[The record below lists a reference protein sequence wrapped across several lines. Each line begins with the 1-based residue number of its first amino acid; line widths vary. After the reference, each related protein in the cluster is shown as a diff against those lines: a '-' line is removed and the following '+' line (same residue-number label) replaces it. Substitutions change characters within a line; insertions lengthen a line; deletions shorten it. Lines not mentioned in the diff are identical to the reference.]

1 MVELEE
7 QGFLT
12 INSLGKE
19 HGTYYRDLS
28 MKIDLFYLFVYKYV
42 CIDNSIQLACAKT
55 KTTPC

>member
-19 HGTYYRDLS
+19 HGTYCDLS
-28 MKIDLFYLFVYKYV
+28 LQIRLFCLFAHQRV
-42 CIDNSIQLACAKT
+42 CNDV
-55 KTTPC
+55 